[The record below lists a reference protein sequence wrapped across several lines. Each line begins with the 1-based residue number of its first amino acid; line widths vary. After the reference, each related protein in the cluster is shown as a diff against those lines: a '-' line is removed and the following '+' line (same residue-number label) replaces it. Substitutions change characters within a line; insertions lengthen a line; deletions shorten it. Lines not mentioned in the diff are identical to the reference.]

1 MESRADLTPYL
12 DVHTHLHDQR
22 IIGDISGII
31 TRAKAAGLGGMVTC
45 ATMEENFSAT
55 AELAKTYGS
64 VLPCF
69 GIHPWF
75 LDTLT
80 RNWVENLAS
89 WLEKTPSGIGE
100 TGLDFMIG
108 GADRELQ
115 IRVFTTHLELANDL
129 NRPMNIHIRKAWDP
143 FIYILKKNGPL
154 KAGGLIHSFSGSADL
169 VKVLEKFN
177 LHISFSG
184 AVTRPN
190 AKKIVRALNAVS
202 LERIL
207 FETDSPDIYPSFED
221 TQNFGKQLNQPA
233 NLPEIVKIAARR
245 RKIEFDQLAGHGY
258 NNGLNLFSPII

>member
-1 MESRADLTPYL
+1 MTPHL

-22 IIGDISGII
+22 IIGDIVGII
-31 TRAKAAGLGGMVTC
+31 SRAKAAGLGGMVTC
-45 ATMEENFSAT
+45 ATMEENFIAT
-55 AELAKTYGS
+55 DELARTYKS
-64 VLPCF
+64 VFPCF

-80 RNWVENLAS
+80 PDWVENLAS

-100 TGLDFMIG
+100 TGLDFMIA
-108 GADRELQ
+108 GADREFQ

-143 FIYILKKNGPL
+143 FIHILKKNGPL
-154 KAGGLIHSFSGSADL
+154 KAGGLVHSFSGSADL

-190 AKKIVRALNAVS
+190 AKKIVRALNTVS
-202 LERIL
+202 LDRIL
-207 FETDSPDIYPSFED
+207 FETDTPDIYPSFGG
-221 TQNFGKQLNQPA
+221 TQNLGTQLNQPG
-233 NLPEIVKIAARR
+233 NLPKIVRIAARR
-245 RKIEFDQLAGHGY
+245 RKIEFDKLAGHGY
-258 NNGLNLFSPII
+258 ANALNLFSPLI